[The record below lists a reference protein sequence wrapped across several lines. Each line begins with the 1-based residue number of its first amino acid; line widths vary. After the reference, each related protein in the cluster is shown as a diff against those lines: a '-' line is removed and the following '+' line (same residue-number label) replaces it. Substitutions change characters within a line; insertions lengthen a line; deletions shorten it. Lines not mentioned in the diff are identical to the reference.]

1 MVLEIIIYL
10 NKCVDILKRL
20 VVLVVVITLIYGNL
34 NVCLMKVVIVLL
46 HITTVLLQNEVNKSS
61 KIRVK
66 LNGSCLKQD
75 KITFNHY
82 EINKNHNISS
92 FPTLENCL
100 FGAVS
105 LAKNMVNWM

>member
-34 NVCLMKVVIVLL
+34 KVCLMKVVIVLL
-46 HITTVLLQNEVNKSS
+46 HITTVILQNEVNKSS

-66 LNGSCLKQD
+66 LNGSCLK
-75 KITFNHY
+75 KIKLHLT
-82 EINKNHNISS
+82 I
-92 FPTLENCL
+92 TR
-100 FGAVS
+100 
-105 LAKNMVNWM
+105 